1 MLMGEMNMDYAR
13 RAENLFIEG
22 YNCCQA
28 VFVAFA
34 ERYGL
39 TREEALRISSAFG
52 AGFGGSREICGVV
65 SGMTLVCG
73 LECGAV
79 TPDAKAKKACYD
91 KEQELLAAFK
101 AKTGGKIIC
110 RELLG
115 IVAGETLPY
124 ASERSEAYYRTRPC
138 IKLVTQAAQI
148 LEETFVQKA

>member
-1 MLMGEMNMDYAR
+1 MDYTR
-13 RAENLFIEG
+13 RAEELFMGG

-28 VFVAFA
+28 VFTAFA

-39 TREEALRISSAFG
+39 TQEEALRLSGAFG
-52 AGFGGSREICGVV
+52 AGFGGAREVCGVV
-65 SGMTLVCG
+65 SAMTLVCG

-79 TPDAKAKKACYD
+79 TTDAKAKKACYD
-91 KEQELLAAFK
+91 KEQELLNAFK

-124 ASERSEAYYRTRPC
+124 ASERSPEYYKTRPC
-138 IKLVTQAAQI
+138 IKLVTQAARI
-148 LEETFVQKA
+148 LEETFAEKA